1 MNEQLIIYARGS
13 MWTQKWFFA
22 RKASGD
28 KAVHGRIGECQLV
41 ISEIQQIGKRVRF
54 NYLIA
59 WYAVGNAIE
68 NTSDKA
74 QIADF
79 ISKLPS
85 VDSLDELKS
94 IQQLLHWINTKNF
107 ALRIA
112 KCWDLERYEQPNN
125 PLARE
130 LEEGS
135 IDQWS
140 HDFIWL
146 QALWQQNL
154 WKLICLKGKDIR
166 TVLQSQFEYPFT
178 SDREL
183 FQEILRDQADSYFLK
198 CTKPLYIEKA
208 DEIKKLGDLK
218 SRQLRNTLSLSQRK
232 KLIELESYYA
242 PSQVWLKRVL
252 KAAGE
257 LSQKDTLIHTLI
269 ATYNELL
276 LGITRMQQK
285 AYRNPDFKRHG
296 QITSTWEN
304 GLNSPGIKPGWKA

>member
-1 MNEQLIIYARGS
+1 MNEELMVYAHGS
-13 MWTQKWFFA
+13 MWTQEWFFD
-22 RKASGD
+22 RNASGD
-28 KAVHGRIGECQLV
+28 KAVHGRIGDCQLV

-59 WYAVGNAIE
+59 WYPLENSTD

-74 QIADF
+74 QITDF

-94 IQQLLHWINTKNF
+94 IQQLVHWINTKNF
-107 ALRIA
+107 ALSIA
-112 KCWDLERYEQPNN
+112 KCWNSEKYNQPNN

-130 LEEGS
+130 LEEGY
-135 IDQWS
+135 IDQWL
-140 HDFIWL
+140 HDFTWL

-166 TVLQSQFEYPFT
+166 TVLQSQFEYPFN

-198 CTKPLYIEKA
+198 CTKSLYVEKA
-208 DEIKKLGDLK
+208 GDIKDLADLK
-218 SRQLRNTLSLSQRK
+218 SMQLGNILPSSERT
-232 KLIELESYYA
+232 KLNELEKYYA
-242 PSQVWLKRVL
+242 APQVWLKRVL
-252 KAAGE
+252 KVAGE
-257 LSQKDTLIHTLI
+257 LSQRDTLIYTLI

-285 AYRNPDFKRHG
+285 AYRNPDLKCYG

-304 GLNSPGIKPGWKA
+304 GLNSPGIKPRWKT